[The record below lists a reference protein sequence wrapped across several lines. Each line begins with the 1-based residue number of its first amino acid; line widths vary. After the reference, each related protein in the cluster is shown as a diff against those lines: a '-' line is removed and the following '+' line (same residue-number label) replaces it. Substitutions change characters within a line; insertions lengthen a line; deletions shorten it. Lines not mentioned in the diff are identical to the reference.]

1 MALNALIFDNRNN
14 DSQNWRRIFQNLY
27 GDGILRGCEIV
38 FTSNSVTVADGLLMI
53 AGGAIDVNGNTTISV
68 SPTITTGYVQ
78 LKIQIDLSNGSEAS
92 GAGPV
97 SLITEFSA
105 TPTFLPLTQE
115 DINGAGEVYEQE
127 IAVFQISG
135 GNVTS
140 IVRTLPNVG
149 GFNIRINNN
158 GG

>member
-1 MALNALIFDNRNN
+1 MALNALTFDNRNN

-27 GDGILRGCEIV
+27 GDGILRGCGIT

-97 SLITEFSA
+97 WLITEFSA
-105 TPTFLPLTQE
+105 IPTF
-115 DINGAGEVYEQE
+115 
-127 IAVFQISG
+127 
-135 GNVTS
+135 
-140 IVRTLPNVG
+140 
-149 GFNIRINNN
+149 
-158 GG
+158 

>member
-27 GDGILRGCEIV
+27 GDGILRGCEIT
-38 FTSNSVTVADGLLMI
+38 FTSNSVAIADGLLMI
-53 AGGAIDVNGNTTISV
+53 AGGAIDVNGSTTISIV
-68 SPTITTGYVQ
+68 PTITSGYVR

-92 GAGPV
+92 GSGPV
-97 SLITEFSA
+97 SFLTEFSA
-105 TPTFLPLTQE
+105 TSTFLPLTQE

-140 IVRTLPNVG
+140 TVRTLANLA
-149 GFNIRINNN
+149 GFNVKINNN